1 MHGSF
6 PLPSPPSPGSG
17 ASPSSAAIS
26 GLSAP
31 AAHPRAAILTAHE
44 TLAALDPFSDRERL
58 FFGILTAL
66 LTAAQA
72 GRGVLVDPAQPARS
86 ACAGLEPPLSVLEA
100 LAARAAGS
108 GRVTDPLSE
117 TVSRALFGTD
127 ADGVAPG
134 RGGGEAPVAIPLT
147 VQEEALALLVLE
159 RPPGDPV
166 GFASVTAHAA
176 RLLDSLRMA
185 DKVQKADFELKYRVW
200 ELQSL
205 YDVGLSIA
213 GTLDLDSLAE
223 DILYKSISLLNAR
236 TGTLIVCD
244 RAADTPVYVRH
255 LGEPLLDGESARLL
269 PSTVLRCNTRE
280 ERVGLLANAPAEKLL
295 AVPILADGRWLGVL
309 VVADKENRG
318 GSIDDFTEADER
330 VLSLFANQAAIALE
344 NARLHREAVEKEKME
359 REMELAASIQKTILP
374 DTLPDVPGLV
384 ISGANRPTKQVGG
397 DYFDVYPLADG
408 RTAFCVADVSGKGV
422 PAALLV
428 STVHACLHLLVPNN
442 ASDLPGLVARVN
454 RHLVGFSST
463 RKFATLFIAVY
474 DPASGVLT
482 YVNAGHN
489 PGLWLSPGGVV
500 LLPSGGVPVGMM
512 PGVVHKQA
520 SIRVAPGD
528 TILLYSDGIT
538 EALNGSDEEFGMERL
553 TALAIEG
560 RMEAPSE
567 ISRRIFGAVNDFTTG
582 VAQYDDQTVLIA
594 RVSAAS

>member
-1 MHGSF
+1 MHGSS

-17 ASPSSAAIS
+17 ASPSSAA
-26 GLSAP
+26 LSAP
-31 AAHPRAAILTAHE
+31 AAHAGAAILTAHE
-44 TLAALDPFSDRERL
+44 TLAALDPFSDREQL

-66 LTAAQA
+66 LTAAKA
-72 GRGVLVDPAQPARS
+72 GRGVLVDPAHPARS
-86 ACAGLEPPLSVLEA
+86 ACAGLDPPLPVLEA
-100 LAARAAGS
+100 LAVRAAGF

-117 TVSRALFGTD
+117 TVSLSLFGPPQD
-127 ADGVAPG
+127 DSAG
-134 RGGGEAPVAIPLT
+134 REAPIAIPLT

-159 RPPGDPV
+159 RPPADPV

-185 DKVQKADFELKYRVW
+185 DRVQKADFELKYRVW

-223 DILYKSISLLNAR
+223 EILYKSISLLNAR

-269 PSTVLRCNTRE
+269 PSTVLRCNTIQ

-330 VLSLFANQAAIALE
+330 VASLFANQAAIALE

-474 DPASGVLT
+474 DPAAGTLT

-489 PGLWLSPGGVV
+489 PGLWISPGGVG

-538 EALNGSDEEFGMERL
+538 EALNGNDEEFGMERL
-553 TALAIEG
+553 TALAIAG
-560 RMEAPSE
+560 RTEAPAE

-594 RVSAAS
+594 RVSAVS

>member
-1 MHGSF
+1 MHGSS

-17 ASPSSAAIS
+17 ARPSNAAIPASSA
-26 GLSAP
+26 SAVNP
-31 AAHPRAAILTAHE
+31 DAAILAAHE
-44 TLAALDPFSDRERL
+44 RLAELDPFSDRERL
-58 FFGILTAL
+58 FDGVLAAL
-66 LTAAQA
+66 LTAAHA
-72 GRGVLVDPAQPARS
+72 ERGVLVDPLRAS
-86 ACAGLEPPLSVLEA
+86 SSDAG
-100 LAARAAGS
+100 AAG
-108 GRVTDPLSE
+108 DP
-117 TVSRALFGTD
+117 
-127 ADGVAPG
+127 
-134 RGGGEAPVAIPLT
+134 PVAIPLT
-147 VQEEALALLVLE
+147 ARDETLALLVLE
-159 RPPGDPV
+159 KPPADPV

-176 RLLDSLRMA
+176 RLLDSVRMA

-213 GTLDLDSLAE
+213 GTLDFESLAE
-223 DILYKSISLLNAR
+223 DILYKSMSLLNAR

-244 RAADTPVYVRH
+244 RAADAPVYVRH

-269 PSTVLRCNTRE
+269 PSTVLRCNTIQD
-280 ERVGLLANAPAEKLL
+280 RVGLLANAPAEKLL
-295 AVPILADGRWLGVL
+295 AVPILAEGRWLGVL
-309 VVADKENRG
+309 VVADKENRD

-330 VLSLFANQAAIALE
+330 VASLFANQAAIALE

-359 REMELAASIQKTILP
+359 REMELAASIQRTILP

-384 ISGANRPTKQVGG
+384 ISGANRPAKQVGG

-463 RKFATLFIAVY
+463 RKFATLFIAVF
-474 DPASGVLT
+474 DPSAGTLT

-489 PGLWLSPGGVV
+489 PGLWISPGGVD

-512 PGVVHKQA
+512 PDVVHEQA

-553 TALAIEG
+553 TALAIAG
-560 RMEAPSE
+560 RMQVPAELL
-567 ISRRIFGAVNDFTTG
+567 RRIFGAVNDFTTG

>member
-1 MHGSF
+1 MRVSS

-17 ASPSSAAIS
+17 ASPSNAANLAAHRRLAAI
-26 GLSAP
+26 
-31 AAHPRAAILTAHE
+31 
-44 TLAALDPFSDRERL
+44 DPFADRDRL
-58 FFGILTAL
+58 FDGILAAL
-66 LTAAQA
+66 LTAAHA
-72 GRGVLVDPAQPARS
+72 ERGLLVDPAQPERF
-86 ACAGLEPPLSVLEA
+86 AGAGVELSPAVLEA
-100 LAARAAGS
+100 LAARGAGI
-108 GRVTDPLSE
+108 GRVTDPLPEPASA
-117 TVSRALFGTD
+117 SLFGPSKAGT
-127 ADGVAPG
+127 ADVPA
-134 RGGGEAPVAIPLT
+134 AIPLT
-147 VQEEALALLVLE
+147 ARDNVLALLVLE
-159 RPPGDPV
+159 KPPTDPV

-176 RLLDSLRMA
+176 RILDSVRMA

-200 ELQSL
+200 ELESL

-213 GTLDLDSLAE
+213 GTLDFESLAE
-223 DILYKSISLLNAR
+223 DILYKSMSLLNAR

-244 RAADTPVYVRH
+244 RAADAPVYVRH
-255 LGEPLLDGESARLL
+255 LGEPL
-269 PSTVLRCNTRE
+269 
-280 ERVGLLANAPAEKLL
+280 
-295 AVPILADGRWLGVL
+295 
-309 VVADKENRG
+309 
-318 GSIDDFTEADER
+318 
-330 VLSLFANQAAIALE
+330 
-344 NARLHREAVEKEKME
+344 LHREAVEKEKME
-359 REMELAASIQKTILP
+359 REMELAASIQRTILP

-384 ISGANRPTKQVGG
+384 ISGANRPAKQVGG

-463 RKFATLFIAVY
+463 RKFATLFIAVF
-474 DPASGVLT
+474 DPAAGTLT

-489 PGLWLSPGGVV
+489 PGLWISPGGVN

-553 TALAIEG
+553 TALAIAG
-560 RMEAPSE
+560 RVQAPAE
-567 ISRRIFGAVNDFTTG
+567 LSRRIFGAVNDFTTG

>member
-6 PLPSPPSPGSG
+6 PLPSPLSPGSG

-26 GLSAP
+26 GLAAP
-31 AAHPRAAILTAHE
+31 AIHSRAAILTAHE

-72 GRGVLVDPAQPARS
+72 GRGVLVDPVQPARS
-86 ACAGLEPPLSVLEA
+86 ACAGVEPPLSVLEA
-100 LAARAAGS
+100 LALRAAGS

-117 TVSRALFGTD
+117 EVASALFGQPE
-127 ADGVAPG
+127 GP
-134 RGGGEAPVAIPLT
+134 GGEAPIAIPLT

-159 RPPGDPV
+159 KPPADPV

-269 PSTVLRCNTRE
+269 PSTVLRCNTLQ

-384 ISGANRPTKQVGG
+384 FSGANRPTKQVGG

-474 DPASGVLT
+474 DPAAGTLT

-489 PGLWLSPGGVV
+489 PGLWISPGGVG

-520 SIRVAPGD
+520 SIQVAPGD

-553 TALAIEG
+553 TALAIAG
-560 RMEAPSE
+560 QREAPVDL
-567 ISRRIFGAVNDFTTG
+567 SRQIFGAVNDFTTG

-594 RVSAAS
+594 RVLAAS

>member
-1 MHGSF
+1 MHGSS

-17 ASPSSAAIS
+17 ASPSSAA
-26 GLSAP
+26 LSAP
-31 AAHPRAAILTAHE
+31 KAHAGAAVLTAHE

-86 ACAGLEPPLSVLEA
+86 ACAGLEPPLSILEA
-100 LAARAAGS
+100 LAVRAASS

-117 TVSRALFGTD
+117 TVARALFGQSE
-127 ADGVAPG
+127 ADG
-134 RGGGEAPVAIPLT
+134 GGGEAPIAIPLT
-147 VQEEALALLVLE
+147 VQENALALLVLE
-159 RPPGDPV
+159 KPPADPV

-213 GTLDLDSLAE
+213 GTLDLDTLAE

-244 RAADTPVYVRH
+244 RAADTPVTVRH

-269 PSTVLRCNTRE
+269 PSTVLRCNTIQD
-280 ERVGLLANAPAEKLL
+280 RVGLLANAPAEKLL
-295 AVPILADGRWLGVL
+295 AVPILAEGRWLGVL
-309 VVADKENRG
+309 VVADKENRD

-330 VLSLFANQAAIALE
+330 VASLFANQAAIALE

-359 REMELAASIQKTILP
+359 REMELAASIQRTILP

-384 ISGANRPTKQVGG
+384 ISGANRPAKQVGG

-463 RKFATLFIAVY
+463 RKFATLFIAVF
-474 DPASGVLT
+474 DPAAGILT

-489 PGLWLSPGGVV
+489 PGLWISPGGVN

-553 TALAIEG
+553 TALAIAG
-560 RMEAPSE
+560 RVQAPAE
-567 ISRRIFGAVNDFTTG
+567 LSRRIFGAVNDFTTG